1 MVTPRPSAS
10 TCLAVRACG
19 LDFPNPVLLAAGT
32 AAYGRELA
40 EVMDLEALGG
50 FVTKA
55 VSPEPRSGAP
65 APRVGDFGGGMINA
79 VGLANPGMDAVKR
92 EDLPWIAKHVR
103 APRVLV
109 NVVGKAAEDFGSVVE
124 HLDDATGFQGYEL
137 NVSCPNVKQGG
148 LEFGADPKALAA
160 VVAGARRHT
169 RKPLF
174 VKLSPT
180 LPKIGDV
187 AQCAVDAG
195 ADGITVINTIPG
207 MVVDVERRRPLLGF
221 GSGGVSGPGL
231 LAVGVLATWRVRQA
245 VPVPIIG
252 AGGVQSAE
260 DALQFIMAGAS
271 CVAIGTAGLADP
283 KLPARIIRDLERW
296 CTRRSLQVADLIGTL
311 VTS

>member
-1 MVTPRPSAS
+1 MTPR
-10 TCLAVRACG
+10 LEVRACG
-19 LDFPNPVLLAAGT
+19 LTFPNPILLAAGT

-40 EVMDLEALGG
+40 DVMSLEALGG

-79 VGLANPGMDAVKR
+79 VGLANPGMEAVKR
-92 EDLPWIAKHVR
+92 EDLPWIATNVR

-109 NVVGKAAEDFGSVVE
+109 NVVGKVAEDFGTVVA
-124 HLDDATGFQGYEL
+124 HLDDAPGFEGYEL

-148 LEFGADPKALAA
+148 MEFGADPQALHA
-160 VVAGARRHT
+160 VIAGARAHT
-169 RKPLF
+169 KKPLF

-180 LPKIGDV
+180 LPQIGDV
-187 AQCAVDAG
+187 AKRAVDAG

-207 MVVDVERRRPLLGF
+207 MVVDVDRRRPLLGF

-231 LAVGVLATWRVRQA
+231 LAVGVLATWRVKQA
-245 VPVPIIG
+245 VSVPIIG

-260 DALQFIMAGAS
+260 DALQFILAGAS
-271 CVAIGTAGLADP
+271 CVAIGTAALADP
-283 KLPARIIRDLERW
+283 KLPARIIRDLARW
-296 CTRRSLQVADLIGTL
+296 CEREGVSVAELVGTL
-311 VTS
+311 KTS